1 MFKRLC
7 IVAATVAVISCTAS
21 KPPPPAPPSEAR
33 TFPLSTPQPVPP
45 VGTPSAPARE
55 PAWPTPAAPAPGTY
69 RIDSSQ
75 SELRLLVYRA
85 GALASLGHNHVILN
99 RSVNGSIDVAPT
111 LAGSS
116 FTLSAAVA
124 AFIIDDLQAR
134 NEEGEDFT
142 GEVSDGAK
150 SGTWNNMTGPAVLNA
165 IQYPVIN
172 VRSIRLDM
180 LQGTPT
186 ATVMV
191 SIAGHDS
198 SVLVPFVLRSE
209 SYGLSGTASFD
220 LNQSSLGMTPF
231 SLALGALA
239 VRDSMRVK
247 LKVIA
252 ELESP
257 GFKTPV
263 QINRPQ

>member
-7 IVAATVAVISCTAS
+7 IAVAAAAVVSCTAS
-21 KPPPPAPPSEAR
+21 KPLPPAAPNEAR
-33 TFPLSTPQPVPP
+33 TFPQASPQTGVPAVGMP
-45 VGTPSAPARE
+45 AVGT
-55 PAWPTPAAPAPGTY
+55 PAPGTY

-99 RSVNGSIDVAPT
+99 RSVNGSIEVAPT
-111 LAGSS
+111 MAASS

-134 NEEGEDFT
+134 SEEGEDFA

-165 IQYPVIN
+165 VQYPVIS
-172 VRSIRLDM
+172 VHSIRLEV
-180 LQGTPT
+180 LQGMPT
-186 ATVMV
+186 ATVVV
-191 SIAGHDS
+191 SIVGHDS
-198 SVLVPFVLRSE
+198 NIVVPFVLHNE
-209 SYGLSGTASFD
+209 TYGLSATASFE
-220 LNQSSLGMTPF
+220 LSQSAIGLTPF
-231 SLALGALA
+231 SLMLGALA
-239 VRDSMRVK
+239 VRDTLLVK
-247 LKVIA
+247 LRVIA
-252 ELESP
+252 ELEAP
-257 GFKTPV
+257 GFRTPV